1 MEQISVF
8 DMFKIGIG
16 PSSSHTLGP
25 WRAAERW
32 IGFMEERKIFE
43 SVLSVKVTL
52 YGSLSLTGLGHATD
66 KAVILGLSGED
77 PESIPVK
84 SITKKIN
91 GIKRKKELLL
101 GGRRKISFDP
111 DNNIVFERRFLSFH
125 THITYFIIEPP

>member
-32 IGFMEERKIFE
+32 IGFMKDRGVFE
-43 SVLSVKVTL
+43 SVIAVNVTL

-91 GIKRKKELLL
+91 GIKRNKELLL
-101 GGRRKISFDP
+101 GGNKKIIFD
-111 DNNIVFERRFLSFH
+111 IKKIFK
-125 THITYFIIEPP
+125 